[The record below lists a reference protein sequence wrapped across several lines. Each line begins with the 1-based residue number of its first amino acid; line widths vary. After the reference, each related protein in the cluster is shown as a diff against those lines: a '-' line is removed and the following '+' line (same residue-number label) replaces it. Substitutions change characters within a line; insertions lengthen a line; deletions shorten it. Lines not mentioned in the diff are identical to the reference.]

1 MYTLILKESLI
12 DSEPF
17 VVIKTNENLTSLLA
31 VCSSL
36 QRLAAFGFYYDVVN
50 YLGESM
56 TKKKGKNLM
65 DEIEQELEEELFG

>member
-17 VVIKTNENLTSLLA
+17 VVIKTNENLISLLA
-31 VCSSL
+31 VCLSL

-50 YLGESM
+50 HLGESM